1 MGYLRSSGFGAVAVR
16 NAGYAVPS
24 GKRLRV
30 ILLPRG
36 FGLVRGLGQTC
47 PAGQVATP
55 QYDGSTKCCGA
66 PGTPPAADPC
76 SILNNPAFLAAQ
88 ATDVGPLG
96 PNGVPLSAGTGAGG
110 AELAEVAGYPN
121 SVQTAAIY
129 CWNNPGLT
137 YTDPFG
143 TAITCPSPSLNED
156 GILVSA
162 YSAGQLAAMLSTQ
175 ATPAGTF
182 AGNQPFAGAPASSP
196 APVTTPM
203 GGSYPLA
210 VRLVN
215 TSGGSNSSF
224 NVGDSWQI
232 VVTGPPN
239 SSVTASASQNGT
251 SLGSSTMGTIG
262 SNGQLTLTGT
272 FAASQVGQWTEA
284 WQVAGQSAGSI
295 SFSVAAGG
303 SGGGSPPVPAGGSG
317 LDVSSLLNG
326 SVTVGGTSVPYWAL
340 GLGAVGLLWF
350 MGKR

>member
-1 MGYLRSSGFGAVAVR
+1 MGYLRSSGLGVVTVR
-16 NAGYAVPS
+16 NPGYGRAA
-24 GKRLRV
+24 KL
-30 ILLPRG
+30 ILLPQLRRG
-36 FGLVRGLGQTC
+36 MG
-47 PAGQVATP
+47 AT
-55 QYDGSTKCCGA
+55 GSDANSCTPPNSWNQFKGVCCA
-66 PGTPPAADPC
+66 PPGTPPAADPC
-76 SILNNPAFLAAQ
+76 SILNDPGYLASQ
-88 ATDVGPLG
+88 AADVGPLQS
-96 PNGVPLSAGTGAGG
+96 NGVPVSAGNGAGA

-121 SVQTAAIY
+121 SVQTAAMN
-129 CWNNPGLT
+129 CWNNPGLV

-143 TAITCPSPSLNED
+143 SQIKCPAASVNMN

-162 YSAGQLAAMLSTQ
+162 YSPGQLAAMLSTQ
-175 ATPAGTF
+175 ATPAETF
-182 AGNQPFAGAPASSP
+182 LGNAPFAAPVSSP
-196 APVTTPM
+196 DEGIAQV

-272 FAASQVGQWTEA
+272 FAASQVGNWTET
-284 WQVAGQSAGSI
+284 WQVAGQAAGSI
-295 SFSVAAGG
+295 SFSVGAPSGS
-303 SGGGSPPVPAGGSG
+303 SGGGGSNTSSPGGGSG
-317 LDVSSLLNG
+317 LDVSSLLSS